1 MKNIPLLSKTHKA
14 HLCLLCKVLLN
25 CDKNV

>member
-14 HLCLLCKVLLN
+14 NLCLLCKVLLN
-25 CDKNV
+25 CDQNV